1 MDLSIITDFLATGFG
16 RIVLQ
21 GLQFIYELL
30 YPSNTPGV
38 PGP

>member
-1 MDLSIITDFLATGFG
+1 MDLSIITDFLGTGVG

-30 YPSNTPGV
+30 YPSNAPAV
-38 PGP
+38 PGE